1 MLLRQCNFYS
11 SWQCNLR
18 PLKTGQR
25 CSSIKLIPLLSPSI
39 TSLPT
44 TYTSYLN
51 DMGIP
56 NGFCPRCGFDLR
68 HVIWHNNSPGTYVY
82 FMHYSE
88 DASTMTFLVGA
99 IWILDTLHVSLTCHS
114 LYYYLITNYGVPM
127 SLEYTVWSF
136 SVSVLVNVLV
146 IFVVQFFFTHK
157 IYCLCRPQLKWL
169 VTAPIIVLVLAHFG
183 FGIVMVSAMFID
195 EKLSVILQARFY
207 SVTPATAATALV
219 EILITVSLCVLFYD
233 SGSSSAFPRT
243 KRLFHTL
250 IIYAVN
256 RCLLTLLFVIA
267 ELSVNVV
274 QQDAWAI
281 GLNFIV
287 GKLYANSLLASLN
300 TRQYLRSQASGT
312 LSDLPPV
319 LSTSQTC
326 PGFRGA

>member
-1 MLLRQCNFYS
+1 MCVLLCHAVE
-11 SWQCNLR
+11 
-18 PLKTGQR
+18 
-25 CSSIKLIPLLSPSI
+25 
-39 TSLPT
+39 SLM
-44 TYTSYLN
+44 SL
-51 DMGIP
+51 
-56 NGFCPRCGFDLR
+56 F
-68 HVIWHNNSPGTYVY
+68 HVKVIWHNNSPGTYVY

-256 RCLLTLLFVIA
+256 RCMGDRIEFHRWKAICQLASSIA
-267 ELSVNVV
+267 EHP
-274 QQDAWAI
+274 AI
-281 GLNFIV
+281 PSI
-287 GKLYANSLLASLN
+287 
-300 TRQYLRSQASGT
+300 
-312 LSDLPPV
+312 
-319 LSTSQTC
+319 
-326 PGFRGA
+326 PGFGYPV